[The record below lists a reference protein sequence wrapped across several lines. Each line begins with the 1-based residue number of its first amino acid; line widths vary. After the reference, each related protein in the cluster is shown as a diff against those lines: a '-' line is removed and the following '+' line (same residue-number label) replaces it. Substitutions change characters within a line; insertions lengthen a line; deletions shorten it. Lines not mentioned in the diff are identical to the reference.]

1 VFRATTIS
9 SVISVNRLVE
19 IGCMWITLGLRRDR
33 KRERYCYC
41 YCYCY
46 CRQYVAEQTL
56 DDSLVQSRLS
66 FA

>member
-1 VFRATTIS
+1 
-9 SVISVNRLVE
+9 
-19 IGCMWITLGLRRDR
+19 MWITLGLRRDR